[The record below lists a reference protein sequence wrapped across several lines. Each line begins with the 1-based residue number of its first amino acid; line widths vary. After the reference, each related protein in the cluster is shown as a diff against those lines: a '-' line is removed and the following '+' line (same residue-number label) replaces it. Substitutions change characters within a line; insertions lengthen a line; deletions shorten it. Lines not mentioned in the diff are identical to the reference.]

1 MAPRLPERY
10 QTQVRLGRDNDVEEW
25 LATDR
30 TLDRPVLVRILSS
43 EATATRRTTFLERN
57 RLAASVP
64 HQHLADVFAVGDD
77 ESTYAILEWNGGVSI
92 RDRLAAQET
101 LPVAEFLPNAAGLAD
116 GLAAM
121 HQAGVIHGAIDPGA
135 IQFSAAHPAKLGAF
149 GRPGR
154 WTTPQQDTAALATA
168 LRASLTGSE
177 SPGIRASQVA
187 EGLPR
192 AVDEALDS
200 AEQGRLGSAELAA
213 ALRTIPT
220 APPTSE
226 SRAWSWGWLIPAVVL
241 TAAALAVATAG
252 LALDT
257 DPNSPF
263 LFPAT
268 PSPTTTTTSAP
279 PAAAGA
285 ATTSAVPVT
294 GDGVM
299 LNATAVVLDP
309 IGDGAEHDRELPF
322 LTDGDTATAWRTES
336 YYAPLPLL
344 KSGVGI
350 VFTIAGNPA
359 TVDVVGS
366 PGTRYTIAWAASADS
381 SRDGYEDLASGELR
395 EETTRM
401 QLAERTGGAWLIWFT
416 DLPEQEAGVYYTV
429 ISEVSFRS

>member
-10 QTQVRLGRDNDVEEW
+10 QTQVRLGRDHDVEEW

-43 EATATRRTTFLERN
+43 EATPTRRNTFLERN

-64 HQHLADVFAVGDD
+64 HQHLVDVFAVGDD

-116 GLAAM
+116 GLAAL
-121 HQAGVIHGAIDPGA
+121 HRDGVIHGAIDSGA

-192 AVDEALDS
+192 AVDTALDA
-200 AEQGRLGSAELAA
+200 AEQGRVGSAELAA
-213 ALRTIPT
+213 ALRAIPT
-220 APPTSE
+220 APPVTE
-226 SRAWSWGWLIPAVVL
+226 RRGWSWGWLVAAAVLV
-241 TAAALAVATAG
+241 AAALAVATAG

-257 DPNSPF
+257 DPDSPF

-268 PSPTTTTTSAP
+268 PSPSTTTTT
-279 PAAAGA
+279 
-285 ATTSAVPVT
+285 AVPVVEEAAPT
-294 GDGVM
+294 SVAPLPGDGEV
-299 LNATAVVLDP
+299 LPATAAVFDP
-309 IGDGAEHDRELPF
+309 IGDGAEHDDELPY
-322 LTDGDTATAWRTES
+322 LNDGDEATAWRTES
-336 YYAPLPLL
+336 YFAPLPLL

-350 VFTIAGNPA
+350 VFTVAGSPA
-359 TVDVVGS
+359 TVEVTGS
-366 PGTRYTIAWAASADS
+366 AGTRYTIAWAPAANSN
-381 SRDGYEDLASGELR
+381 RNEYEDVATGELL
-395 EETTRM
+395 EGSTRM
-401 QLAERTGGAWLIWFT
+401 QLAERAGGVWLLWFT
-416 DLPEQEAGVYYTV
+416 DLPEQEVGVYYTV
-429 ISEVSFRS
+429 IDEVVFRS

>member
-1 MAPRLPERY
+1 VAPRLPERY

-43 EATATRRTTFLERN
+43 EASATRRNTFLERN

-64 HQHLADVFAVGDD
+64 HQHLVDVFAVGDD

-116 GLAAM
+116 GLAAL
-121 HQAGVIHGAIDPGA
+121 HADGVIHGAIDPGA

-192 AVDEALDS
+192 AVDTALDS
-200 AEQGRLGSAELAA
+200 AEQGHFSSADLAA
-213 ALRTIPT
+213 ALRAIPT
-220 APPTSE
+220 SPATSE
-226 SRAWSWGWLIPAVVL
+226 TRDWSWGWLIPAVVL
-241 TAAALAVATAG
+241 VAAALAVATAG

-257 DPNSPF
+257 DPDSPF

-268 PSPTTTTTSAP
+268 PSPTTTTSIVPVVPQDRATTTAAP
-279 PAAAGA
+279 VAGDEVVLS
-285 ATTSAVPVT
+285 ATTS
-294 GDGVM
+294 
-299 LNATAVVLDP
+299 VLDP
-309 IGDGAEHDRELPF
+309 NGDGAEHDGELPF
-322 LTDGDTATAWRTES
+322 LTDGDEATAWKRPPACSSPTKTVES
-336 YYAPLPLL
+336 GC
-344 KSGVGI
+344 S
-350 VFTIAGNPA
+350 
-359 TVDVVGS
+359 GS
-366 PGTRYTIAWAASADS
+366 PTSPNRRKGSTTPSSAKSSSVRDS
-381 SRDGYEDLASGELR
+381 
-395 EETTRM
+395 
-401 QLAERTGGAWLIWFT
+401 W
-416 DLPEQEAGVYYTV
+416 
-429 ISEVSFRS
+429 